1 MSKRQKRLE
10 RIRQNPN
17 NVSLADLRSV
27 LEDYGFEHRKTT
39 GSHYTFSYVLDGSTR
54 LLVVPFRRPVKL
66 IYVKQALRIIDQI
79 IQEQGEDEPD
89 DDETDEES

>member
-1 MSKRQKRLE
+1 M
-10 RIRQNPN
+10 
-17 NVSLADLRSV
+17 
-27 LEDYGFEHRKTT
+27 
-39 GSHYTFSYVLDGSTR
+39 
-54 LLVVPFRRPVKL
+54 LVVPFRRPVKL